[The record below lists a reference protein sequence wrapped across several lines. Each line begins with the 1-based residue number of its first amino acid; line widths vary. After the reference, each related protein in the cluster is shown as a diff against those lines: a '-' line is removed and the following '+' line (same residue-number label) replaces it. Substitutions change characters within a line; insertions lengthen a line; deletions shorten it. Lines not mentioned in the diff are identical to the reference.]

1 MLEIRCLPHQP
12 CHTRAVLHAAEG
24 QPAGAAA
31 QFHGAGEVQRALPVP
46 GGDQLVHRL
55 DMAGEEVPGEP
66 GDDSPPNPLID
77 GAFSA
82 AAIEKML

>member
-1 MLEIRCLPHQP
+1 LACGYS
-12 CHTRAVLHAAEG
+12 LHE
-24 QPAGAAA
+24 
-31 QFHGAGEVQRALPVP
+31 
-46 GGDQLVHRL
+46 
-55 DMAGEEVPGEP
+55 PGEP